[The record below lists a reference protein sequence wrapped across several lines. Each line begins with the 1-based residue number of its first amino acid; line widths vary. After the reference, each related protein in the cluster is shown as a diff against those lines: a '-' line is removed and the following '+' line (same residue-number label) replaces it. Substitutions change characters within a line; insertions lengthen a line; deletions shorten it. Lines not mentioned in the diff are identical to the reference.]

1 MNTRVVSSAG
11 RLVAAAAAGL
21 VIVCLMTGA
30 TLEKGGSRVL
40 TGKVVAVE
48 AGSRMIM
55 VDAAVGT
62 GIMTIGAEAPD
73 KATITA
79 GKVAK
84 NLSDIKV
91 GDTVKMKYGR
101 EENRLI
107 VHSIVIQ

>member
-1 MNTRVVSSAG
+1 MTRMVVSAG
-11 RLVAAAAAGL
+11 RLVAAAASGL
-21 VIVCLMTGA
+21 MIIGLMTGT
-30 TLEKGGSRVL
+30 TLEKGESQVM

-48 AGSRMIM
+48 AGSRMIV
-55 VDAAVGT
+55 VDAAVDT
-62 GIMTIGAEAPD
+62 GIMTIGAEVPD
-73 KATITA
+73 KAIITA

-101 EENRLI
+101 EEDRLI

>member
-1 MNTRVVSSAG
+1 
-11 RLVAAAAAGL
+11 LVAVAAAGL
-21 VIVCLMTGA
+21 MVIGLMTGA

-48 AGSRMIM
+48 PGSRMIV

-62 GIMTIGAEAPD
+62 GIMTIGAEVPD
-73 KATITA
+73 KAVITA
-79 GKVAK
+79 GKAAK
-84 NLSDIKV
+84 NLSDIKA
-91 GDTVKMKYGR
+91 GDTVKMKYVR

>member
-1 MNTRVVSSAG
+1 
-11 RLVAAAAAGL
+11 
-21 VIVCLMTGA
+21 
-30 TLEKGGSRVL
+30 
-40 TGKVVAVE
+40 
-48 AGSRMIM
+48 
-55 VDAAVGT
+55 
-62 GIMTIGAEAPD
+62 MTIGAEVTAV
-73 KATITA
+73 ITA

>member
-1 MNTRVVSSAG
+1 MMTRMVVSAG
-11 RLVAAAAAGL
+11 RLVAAAASGL
-21 VIVCLMTGA
+21 MIIGLMTGA
-30 TLEKGGSRVL
+30 TLEKGGSRDVV
-40 TGKVVAVE
+40 GKVIAVE

-62 GIMTIGAEAPD
+62 GIMTIGAEVPD

-91 GDTVKMKYGR
+91 GDTVKIKYGR

>member
-1 MNTRVVSSAG
+1 MNARVFSSAG

-21 VIVCLMTGA
+21 VIAGLMTGA
-30 TLEKGGSRVL
+30 TLEKGGSRDVV
-40 TGKVVAVE
+40 GKVVAVE
-48 AGSRMIM
+48 TGSRMIV

-62 GIMTIGAEAPD
+62 GIMTIAAEMPD

-107 VHSIVIQ
+107 VQSIVIQ

>member
-1 MNTRVVSSAG
+1 MTRMVVSAG
-11 RLVAAAAAGL
+11 RLVAAAASGL
-21 VIVCLMTGA
+21 MIIGLMTGA
-30 TLEKGGSRVL
+30 TLEKGESQVM

-48 AGSRMIM
+48 AGSRMIV

-62 GIMTIGAEAPD
+62 GIMTIGAEVPD
-73 KATITA
+73 KAIITA

-101 EENRLI
+101 EEDRLI

>member
-1 MNTRVVSSAG
+1 MNARVFSSAG
-11 RLVAAAAAGL
+11 RLVAAAASGL
-21 VIVCLMTGA
+21 MIIGLMTGA
-30 TLEKGGSRVL
+30 TLEKGESRVM

-48 AGSRMIM
+48 AGSRMIV
-55 VDAAVGT
+55 VDAAVDT
-62 GIMTIGAEAPD
+62 GIMTIGAEVPD
-73 KATITA
+73 KAIITA